1 MFSLSQVSVEPICG
15 IATKLKL
22 RLQLNGI
29 ISRHLLAP
37 GTNVSFVHKVIPMS
51 WTEIGTTIDAEK
63 AKKLTLK
70 VNAHIFIFYC

>member
-22 RLQLNGI
+22 RYQLNGI
-29 ISRHLLAP
+29 ISRHSLAP